1 MRPYTNG
8 YLDLNRQKMKAAVD
22 KFALGDVVIQGGQT
36 LRNAFLAYKTY
47 GQLSSAKDNVI
58 VYPTV

>member
-1 MRPYTNG
+1 
-8 YLDLNRQKMKAAVD
+8 MKGAVD
-22 KFALGDVVIQGGQT
+22 KFELGDVVLQGGQT

-47 GQLSSAKDNVI
+47 GELSPAKDNAI